1 MKIEP
6 KHIIYFLGIGGIGM
20 SAIARYYNLQ
30 GVEIHGYDRTETPL
44 TKQLESEGI
53 YIHYQ
58 EDISKIPENTNLVI
72 YTPAVPE
79 TNAEFAYCRGKGLP
93 MKKRSMVL
101 GEISQDK
108 YTIAVAGTHG
118 KTSTT
123 STIAHLMHECGLKFT
138 AFIGGISNNFSSNL
152 VHHPESD
159 IILVEA
165 DEFDRSFLQLHPDI
179 AIITS
184 MDADHLDI
192 YHDYKKLYS
201 SFEQFVSQIKDR
213 GHLIKKI
220 GLDIHS
226 KQNTITF
233 GLNEQADYH
242 AKNILKS
249 NNRFFFNLVAHG
261 KIVEHVEIK
270 IPGRYN
276 IENAMAA
283 LAVTQLLGIDIKKSI
298 QALTTYRG
306 VKRRFDIRLN
316 SADRIYI
323 DDYAH
328 HPEELKACISA
339 ARELNP
345 GKRIT
350 GIFQPHLYSRTRD
363 LLDDFADALSLLDEL
378 VLLDIYPA
386 REEPIPG
393 IESKTL
399 FEKVKLPSKYLLK
412 NTEVTDFLRQNPPQV
427 LLTLGAGDIDKLVE
441 PIENLLKEL

>member
-108 YTIAVAGTHG
+108 YTIGVAGTHG

>member
-283 LAVTQLLGIDIKKSI
+283 LAVTQFLGIDIKKSI

-363 LLDDFADALSLLDEL
+363 LLDEFADALSLLDEL